1 MFRHF
6 FLLAVVSGLF
16 SAFIAW
22 SYAAVYKNMIVDF
35 TEATGFWHLLCFSL
49 MITTGISILGA
60 GISALVKNKALASF
74 VSNCILSGIS
84 ISLVFYILKMDDP
97 VFKNEDAAAMI
108 DYLKGYLVP
117 FAFIPA
123 LSWLSFKPLFIK

>member
-6 FLLAVVSGLF
+6 FLLALVSGLF
-16 SAFIAW
+16 SAFVSW
-22 SYAAVYKNMIVDF
+22 TYASVYKNMIVDF
-35 TEATGFWHLLCFSL
+35 SEASGFWHLLCFSL
-49 MITTGISILGA
+49 MITTGISILSV

-74 VSNCILSGIS
+74 VSNFILSGIS
-84 ISLVFYILKMDDP
+84 VSLVFYILKMNDP

-108 DYLKGYLVP
+108 DYFKGYLVP

>member
-6 FLLAVVSGLF
+6 FLLALIAGLF
-16 SAFIAW
+16 SAFVSWA
-22 SYAAVYKNMIVDF
+22 YASVYKTMIVDF
-35 TEATGFWHLLCFSL
+35 TEASGFWHLLCFSL
-49 MITTGISILGA
+49 MITTGISIVNA
-60 GISALVKNKALASF
+60 GISALVKNKSLASF
-74 VSNCILSGIS
+74 ISHFILSAVS
-84 ISLVFYILKMDDP
+84 IGLVFYILKMDDP

-108 DYLKGYLVP
+108 DYFKGYLVP